1 MKKIVS
7 GCLMVVTVLTYLMI
21 ISFYQVKDY
30 DQIVR
35 MGQTKSSYQI
45 YLKDSQITP
54 SDQLAFFKN
63 LAKQDGVSIILTTNS
78 LNNVVEKSV
87 IVNPHSFP
95 KTSFRLKQI
104 DLADKKSFYAS
115 YNTKKLTQKGTI
127 PVFAKNNKVILQSM
141 DRYFQKKQIV
151 DGVYTIIPGKSSKK
165 AVLKK
170 LTRFY
175 GVSRAQLLK
184 PTIGNKFEY
193 FTKNI
198 LILGFLLVLTI
209 LVFLLVNTYY
219 PITQSSTIGI
229 KKLNGWNNRDILF
242 DMIKFGIL
250 TILIVATGLDLI
262 SFVLFSYQPQG
273 FLLCC
278 ILSQIIILCLYTLVN
293 IFTYII
299 IKHLSIADMLKGS
312 FHFGFGIKLAFIL
325 KVMMTITST
334 VLLVNVSNAI
344 TSVRS
349 DYQLQ
354 QDWSKEGKLLT
365 VNSVSSFF
373 QTNEKQAEKI
383 MSNWFKAIAKNK
395 GVYYVDS
402 EISTAKAILPEKATI
417 HNPTAKY
424 AMMTVNR
431 NFINAKLPRVK
442 KYLDSTSHIFL
453 VPIKYRRADSQ
464 IRYLLQCYR
473 YNDLASKQQ
482 EKLKPEQVKIKIKYY
497 DEKISPITYNVRLKK
512 RFVNPIIE
520 VMEESRITD
529 GQSLFLSNTD
539 KNSPIKIENNQQTK
553 RVLEKSV
560 QNAQVKQ
567 LGLKFVTVSEILTTS
582 LDSSYRGLQALLIGL
597 IAIFIINLFTTTFLM
612 LYIISSKQKKLAVER
627 LLGYRKVDRYQI
639 EILLISCLGISEI
652 LVLVY
657 LKATIIS
664 LLLAALLV
672 LIDLLVFD
680 LVVRIIETRDLSF
693 LLKGGL
699 A

>member
-1 MKKIVS
+1 
-7 GCLMVVTVLTYLMI
+7 
-21 ISFYQVKDY
+21 
-30 DQIVR
+30 
-35 MGQTKSSYQI
+35 
-45 YLKDSQITP
+45 
-54 SDQLAFFKN
+54 
-63 LAKQDGVSIILTTNS
+63 
-78 LNNVVEKSV
+78 
-87 IVNPHSFP
+87 
-95 KTSFRLKQI
+95 
-104 DLADKKSFYAS
+104 
-115 YNTKKLTQKGTI
+115 
-127 PVFAKNNKVILQSM
+127 
-141 DRYFQKKQIV
+141 
-151 DGVYTIIPGKSSKK
+151 
-165 AVLKK
+165 
-170 LTRFY
+170 
-175 GVSRAQLLK
+175 
-184 PTIGNKFEY
+184 
-193 FTKNI
+193 
-198 LILGFLLVLTI
+198 
-209 LVFLLVNTYY
+209 
-219 PITQSSTIGI
+219 
-229 KKLNGWNNRDILF
+229 
-242 DMIKFGIL
+242 
-250 TILIVATGLDLI
+250 
-262 SFVLFSYQPQG
+262 
-273 FLLCC
+273 
-278 ILSQIIILCLYTLVN
+278 
-293 IFTYII
+293 
-299 IKHLSIADMLKGS
+299 
-312 FHFGFGIKLAFIL
+312 
-325 KVMMTITST
+325 
-334 VLLVNVSNAI
+334 
-344 TSVRS
+344 
-349 DYQLQ
+349 
-354 QDWSKEGKLLT
+354 
-365 VNSVSSFF
+365 
-373 QTNEKQAEKI
+373 

-680 LVVRIIETRDLSF
+680 LVVRLIETRDLSF